1 MWPDPVVAD
10 NPTNLNWENFGY
22 SQTNRNFR
30 MIIMWSITFI
40 VLVFTF
46 IGVTILQIY
55 QNQVESEFN
64 STKSCK
70 ANILKQ
76 NAYSD

>member
-22 SQTNRNFR
+22 SPANRNFR

-40 VLVFTF
+40 VLVCTF